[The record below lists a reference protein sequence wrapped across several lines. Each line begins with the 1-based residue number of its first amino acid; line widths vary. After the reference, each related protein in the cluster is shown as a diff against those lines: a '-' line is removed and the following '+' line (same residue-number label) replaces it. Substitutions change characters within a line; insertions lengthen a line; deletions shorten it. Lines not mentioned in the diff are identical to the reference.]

1 MGACCGLGVLLF
13 LDFAFG
19 DGEKRRGIVS
29 LDCFISTIIKLR
41 SNQAILLNKVI
52 KRFSLEYKKF

>member
-1 MGACCGLGVLLF
+1 LGVLLF